1 MQATAAPVQ
10 RKGWGAAPDGGKS
23 QPGLF
28 KRERRIMT
36 TRDDCMTFIMKLRQ
50 LSDAIDNFI
59 YLPKGWSNL
68 LRTDVGV

>member
-1 MQATAAPVQ
+1 MQPMG
-10 RKGWGAAPDGGKS
+10 RGAAPGGRKG
-23 QPGLF
+23 QAGLF